1 LTHSE
6 HGPERAV
13 NPPVCPSAY
22 KGIVGALIFD
32 PAQKYENAI
41 KNDTGK
47 KEPDSVLKTLSLE
60 KNLVGLFN

>member
-1 LTHSE
+1 MGQREEQIPRLSIC
-6 HGPERAV
+6 GQWNRGGL
-13 NPPVCPSAY
+13 
-22 KGIVGALIFD
+22 KFD
-32 PAQKYENAI
+32 TAQKYENAI

>member
-6 HGPERAV
+6 HGPERGA

-22 KGIVGALIFD
+22 KGIVGGLIFD

-41 KNDTGK
+41 KNDIGK

-60 KNLVGLFN
+60 KKLVGLFN